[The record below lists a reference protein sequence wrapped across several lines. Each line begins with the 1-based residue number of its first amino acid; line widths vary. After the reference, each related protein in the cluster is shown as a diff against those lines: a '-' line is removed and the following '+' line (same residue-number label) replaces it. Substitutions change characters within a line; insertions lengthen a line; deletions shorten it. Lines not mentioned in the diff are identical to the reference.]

1 MATYFQ
7 LPTGKTLKI
16 NNILDFSDDDFQ
28 KAMAFDQGEFINNPF
43 MSKVKEDNMNNDSI
57 DGTEECDID
66 DILREYILP
75 DIENIEDL
83 DIEDDI

>member
-43 MSKVKEDNMNNDSI
+43 MAKVKEDNMNNDNI
-57 DGTEECDID
+57 DNTEECDID